1 MVTNHFRQAPVE
13 RFSTAANELAREQ
26 SGVLCEQRAELIA
39 ADGASSSRSVSF
51 RFVAVAMG
59 STHFEGRF
67 VSAAIIRVRGQA
79 L

>member
-13 RFSTAANELAREQ
+13 RFSTAANEPAPEQ
-26 SGVLCEQRAELIA
+26 SGVLCDQRAELIA

-67 VSAAIIRVRGQA
+67 VSAAIMRVRGQV